1 MGEALH
7 FTVEEAGER
16 LDVFL
21 ARRCPEMSRSH
32 VQKIIAADGVRV
44 NGRPQKA
51 RYLLQAGDEVVF
63 LPPCP
68 ASSAV
73 SPEDI
78 PLDILYEDNDV
89 IVLNK
94 ARGMVVHP
102 AAGNVRGTL
111 VNALLA
117 HCGDLSGING
127 TLRPGIVHR
136 LDKDTS
142 GVMIA
147 AKHDVAHADLAKQM
161 QEKTAQRIYLAI
173 VDGNVEEAA
182 GVIHG
187 AIGRSPK
194 DRQKMAIVSQNGKAA
209 TTKFRVVER
218 FGAYTLLSCQLLT
231 GRTHQIRVHM
241 AYIGHPVTGDPK
253 YGRGTCRF
261 SIRGQ
266 ALHSQ
271 TLTFRHPATGER
283 MTFTAPLPSD
293 MEEILASLRQGKGE
307 HHT

>member
-51 RYLLQAGDEVVF
+51 RYLLQAGDEVAF

-68 ASSAV
+68 ASSDV

-78 PLDILYEDNDV
+78 PLDILYEDKDV
-89 IVLNK
+89 IVLDK

-102 AAGNVRGTL
+102 AAGNFRGTL

-147 AKHDVAHADLAKQM
+147 AKNDVAHRDLAEQIQTKA
-161 QEKTAQRIYLAI
+161 AQRIYLTL
-173 VDGNVEEAA
+173 VDGNIEEPE
-182 GVIHG
+182 GIIHG
-187 AIGRSPK
+187 AIGRSLK
-194 DRQKMAIVSQNGKAA
+194 DRQKMAVVSQNGKAA
-209 TTKFRVVER
+209 TTKFRVLER

-253 YGRGTCRF
+253 YGRGKGRF
-261 SIRGQ
+261 SICGQ

-283 MTFTAPLPSD
+283 MTFTAPLPMD

-307 HHT
+307 NHA